1 MKILNRPLITI
12 TNFLMAAALLIAQ
25 EPFAQPAEA
34 ALPAPL
40 AVSAPASEPPAPDR
54 ESDLYNQATKDLD
67 ANQWENALT
76 GFDQVVQMRGPHAD
90 GALYWKAYALN
101 KLGRREDALAALS
114 TLQKSYAQSHWNNDA
129 KALEVE
135 IRQSMGEAVSPDN
148 VSTGSPDNVSNEDLK
163 LIAINGLMNSD
174 PDRAVPLLEK
184 VLQSNQ
190 PPKVKERA
198 LFVLSQSGSPKARA
212 IISSIAR
219 GQGDRTLQR
228 KALEDLALFGGK
240 ESKAEL
246 ASIYASS
253 DDVEVKKSILRG
265 FMISGEKDRVLAAA
279 KTEKNPELRREA
291 VRQLG
296 VMGAGDELWQL
307 YQTESSPDTKR
318 EIIRALF
325 VGGQVDRVYNL
336 AQNEKD
342 DQMRREAIRS
352 LGLLGSG
359 TADKLTS
366 LYQNEKSV
374 DIRKEIMNAFFI
386 QGNAKALVNL
396 ARNEKDPK
404 LRKTAVEKLS
414 VMNSKES
421 TDFMMEILNK

>member
-1 MKILNRPLITI
+1 
-12 TNFLMAAALLIAQ
+12 MAAALLIAQ